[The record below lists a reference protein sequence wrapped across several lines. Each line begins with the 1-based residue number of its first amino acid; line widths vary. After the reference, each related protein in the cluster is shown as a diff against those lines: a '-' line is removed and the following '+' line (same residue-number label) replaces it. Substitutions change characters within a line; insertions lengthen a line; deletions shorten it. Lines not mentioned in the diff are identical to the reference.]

1 MKSVIICEG
10 STDYVLLQYFMQ
22 RVNDWSDY
30 RNPQQMTGF
39 KRVREL
45 KKAEDS
51 LVALNNDIENAKEE
65 SKKISEE
72 YLFYVLVKL
81 KIIYN

>member
-22 RVNDWSDY
+22 RVNEWSDY

-45 KKAEDS
+45 KKQ
-51 LVALNNDIENAKEE
+51 
-65 SKKISEE
+65 KI
-72 YLFYVLVKL
+72 L
-81 KIIYN
+81 

>member
-39 KRVREL
+39 KRV
-45 KKAEDS
+45 KKS
-51 LVALNNDIENAKEE
+51 RRFFNYRRIRRKQ
-65 SKKISEE
+65 
-72 YLFYVLVKL
+72 
-81 KIIYN
+81 

>member
-45 KKAEDS
+45 KKRRRFF
-51 LVALNNDIENAKEE
+51 NYRRIRRKQ
-65 SKKISEE
+65 
-72 YLFYVLVKL
+72 
-81 KIIYN
+81 